1 MKEKKTEQLNIR
13 IETSLRERINIQA
26 EKEGRTESN
35 LVYVA
40 IREYLRNHGQKD

>member
-13 IETSLRERINIQA
+13 IEPSLREIINDLA
-26 EKEGRTESN
+26 EREGRTETN

-40 IREYLRNHGQKD
+40 IKEYIKNHT

>member
-13 IETSLRERINIQA
+13 IEPSLREIINVLA
-26 EKEGRTESN
+26 EREGRTETN

-40 IREYLRNHGQKD
+40 IKEYIKNHT